1 MLAPT
6 LHNVDKSLESDHFK
20 KLILSIQLR
29 LDGFSFS
36 ILNYDLNKIVAIVDY
51 KLENVKHPLQLLER
65 VKEIYLDSSLL
76 KMNFFKVKVSH
87 VNSISTLVPVALFDE
102 YNLRSYL
109 EFNHKLLENEY
120 LTYDIINTEEIA
132 NIYSPFTVVN
142 DFFFEKYGEF
152 TYKHFSTVLIENFL
166 EQSKSNQEL
175 KMFVHV
181 QDSQFEVVVVE
192 NKKLKLYNSYQYSTK
207 EDLVYY
213 ILFVAEQL
221 KQNPEDFDLELYGEI
236 EPYSEIY
243 SLIYR
248 YVRNVFFGNR
258 LEKHQYSHELD
269 NINNHDFFVLL
280 NQ

>member
-1 MLAPT
+1 MLIPV

-20 KLILSIQLR
+20 KLILSIQLK

-36 ILNYDLNKIVAIVDY
+36 ILNEELNKVVAIVDY
-51 KLENVKHPLQLLER
+51 RFDDVKHPIQLLD
-65 VKEIYLDSSLL
+65 KLKLIYEENSLL
-76 KMNFFKVKVSH
+76 KMNFVQVKVSH
-87 VNSISTLVPVALFDE
+87 VNSVSTLVPVALFNDD
-102 YNLRSYL
+102 NLRSYL
-109 EFNHKLLENEY
+109 GFNHKLLENEY
-120 LTYDIINTEEIA
+120 LTYDIINSGEIA
-132 NIYSPFTVVN
+132 NVYSPFTVVN
-142 DFFFEKYGEF
+142 DFLFEKYGEF
-152 TYKHFSTVLIENFL
+152 TFKHFSSVLIENFI
-166 EQSKSNQEL
+166 EQTSSNQEL

-181 QDSQFEVVVVE
+181 QGNQFEIVVVE
-192 NKKLKLYNSYQYSTK
+192 NKKLILYNSFEYQTK

-243 SLIYR
+243 ALIYK
-248 YVRNVFFGNR
+248 YVRNVYFGKR

-269 NINNHDFFVLL
+269 GVNEHDFFALI

>member
-1 MLAPT
+1 MLIPV

-20 KLILSIQLR
+20 KLILSIQLK

-36 ILNYDLNKIVAIVDY
+36 ILNQELNKVVAIVDH
-51 KLENVKHPLQLLER
+51 KFEDAKHPLQLLEKIKDIY
-65 VKEIYLDSSLL
+65 KESSLL
-76 KMNFFKVKVSH
+76 NMNFSQVKVSH
-87 VNSISTLVPVALFDE
+87 VNRISTLVPIALFDDD
-102 YNLRSYL
+102 NLRTYL

-120 LTYDIINTEEIA
+120 ITFDLTNTEDIA
-132 NIYSPFTVVN
+132 NVYSPFTVVN

-152 TYKHFSTVLIENFL
+152 TFKHFSSVLIDNFID
-166 EQSKSNQEL
+166 QSSVNQEL

-181 QDSQFEVVVVE
+181 QSNQFEIVVVE
-192 NKKLKLYNSYQYSTK
+192 NKKLILYNSYQYKTK

-221 KQNPEDFDLELYGEI
+221 RQNPEDFDLELYGEI

-243 SLIYR
+243 ALIYK
-248 YVRNVFFGNR
+248 YVRNVYFGKR
-258 LEKHQYSHELD
+258 LDKHQYSHELD
-269 NINNHDFFVLL
+269 GINEHDFFVLI

>member
-1 MLAPT
+1 MLIPV

-20 KLILSIQLR
+20 KLILSIQLK

-36 ILNYDLNKIVAIVDY
+36 ILNDELNKVVAVVDY
-51 KLENVKHPLQLLER
+51 KFDDVKHPLQLLDK
-65 VKEIYLDSSLL
+65 VKLIYQENSLL
-76 KMNFFKVKVSH
+76 QMDFAQVKVSH
-87 VNSISTLVPVALFDE
+87 VNSVSTLVPVALFDDD
-102 YNLRSYL
+102 NLRSYL

-120 LTYDIINTEEIA
+120 LTFDIVNSDEIA
-132 NIYSPFTVVN
+132 NVYSPFTVVN
-142 DFFFEKYGEF
+142 DFLFEKHGEF
-152 TYKHFSTVLIENFL
+152 TFKHFSSILIENFI
-166 EQSKSNQEL
+166 EQSSSNQEF

-181 QDSQFEVVVVE
+181 QDNQFEIVVVE
-192 NKKLKLYNSYQYSTK
+192 KKKLILYNSYLYETK

-221 KQNPEDFDLELYGEI
+221 KQNPEDFDLELYGSI

-243 SLIYR
+243 ALIYK
-248 YVRNVFFGNR
+248 YVRNVYFGKR

-269 NINNHDFFVLL
+269 GINEHDFFALI